1 MLAHFSDVKLTL
13 CTSLFFAMTCLYDL
27 FMSCYVYEWT
37 NFLPDFLS
45 TVSSFFGERE
55 VRLDR
60 WIQQFPYPSPRY
72 LSDLSQH
79 YQLTGQGNWVS
90 L

>member
-13 CTSLFFAMTCLYDL
+13 CTSLFFATTCLYDL
-27 FMSCYVYEWT
+27 LMSCYVYEWT

-55 VRLDR
+55 A
-60 WIQQFPYPSPRY
+60 
-72 LSDLSQH
+72 
-79 YQLTGQGNWVS
+79 
-90 L
+90 